1 MIVSIV
7 QDELTKGLS
16 VVSKAVESR
25 PTLPV
30 LANILL
36 EAEEGSLRLTA
47 TNLQMS
53 ISWQHGAKVD
63 RAGSIT
69 LPAKTLTDLVNNLN
83 SGNQVMMELD
93 TSNNTMR
100 ISSGSTKAN
109 IKGIDA
115 DEYPPVTHG
124 EQLDLELDA
133 RLLQDMIAKTA
144 FAAAKEDNRPIL
156 TGVYTLLEG
165 EKLTMAAADG
175 FRLSVRTSGLEV
187 GVGQKVELVIPAR
200 ALNEVARIIDDK
212 TKTVGITLPSKRDQ
226 ITFHLGDIQVSS
238 QLLEGRFPDFAAI
251 IPRSYTTS
259 TLLDRNEFLKQC
271 KRAEIFSRDNANSGR
286 LYVVPSKGPGQS
298 GTVVIAGKSAERG
311 DTDGAVDAHIEGEP
325 LDVSFNIRYL
335 IDVLNVIQQSEVVF
349 ESNGAEHPGVI
360 RIQGDESF
368 VHVIMPM
375 SR

>member
-7 QDELTKGLS
+7 QETLAQGLS

-36 EAEEGSLRLTA
+36 EAEGGTLRLTA

-53 ISWQHGAKVD
+53 ISWQHSAKIDREGA
-63 RAGSIT
+63 IT
-69 LPAKTLTDLVNNLN
+69 LPAKTLVDLVNNLN
-83 SGNQVMMELD
+83 GGNQVVMELD

-124 EQLDLELDA
+124 AQFDLEIDA
-133 RLLQDMIAKTA
+133 RMLQDMIIKTA

-156 TGVYTLLEG
+156 TGVYTLMEG
-165 EKLTMAAADG
+165 EKVTMAAADG
-175 FRLSVRTSGLEV
+175 FRLSVRNGQIEP

-226 ITFHLGDIQVSS
+226 VTFHLGDVQVSS

-259 TLLDRNEFLKQC
+259 TLLDRAEFLKQC

-286 LYVVPSKGPGQS
+286 LYVVPPKSPGQG
-298 GTVVIAGKSAERG
+298 GTVIIAGKSAERG
-311 DTDGAVDAHIEGEP
+311 DTDGALDAHIEGEP

-335 IDVLNVIQQSEVVF
+335 IDVLNVIQQPNVIF

-360 RIQGDESF
+360 RIQDDENF

>member
-1 MIVSIV
+1 MILSIA
-7 QDELTKGLS
+7 QETLAQGLS

-36 EAEEGSLRLTA
+36 EAEGSTLSLTA

-53 ISWQHGAKVD
+53 ISWKRSAKIDREGA
-63 RAGSIT
+63 IT
-69 LPAKTLTDLVNNLN
+69 LPAKTFVDLINNLS
-83 SGNQVMMELD
+83 SGSIVNMELD

-124 EQLDLELDA
+124 TQYDLEIDA
-133 RLLQDMIAKTA
+133 RLFQDMIVKTA
-144 FAAAKEDNRPIL
+144 FAVSKEESRPIL
-156 TGVYTLLEG
+156 TGVYTLIEG
-165 EKLTMAAADG
+165 EKVTMAAADG
-175 FRLSVRTSGLEV
+175 FRLSVRTGRIEPGTS
-187 GVGQKVELVIPAR
+187 QKVELVIPAR
-200 ALNEVARIIDDK
+200 ALNEVARVIDDK
-212 TKTVGITLPSKRDQ
+212 TKTIGITLPSKRDLV
-226 ITFHLGDIQVSS
+226 TFHLGDVQVSS

-259 TLLDRNEFLKQC
+259 TLLDRAEFLKQC
-271 KRAEIFSRDNANSGR
+271 KRAEIFSRDNSNISR
-286 LYVVPSKGPGQS
+286 LYVMPPKAPGQG
-298 GTVVIAGKSAERG
+298 GTVIIAGKSAERG
-311 DTDGAVDAHIEGEP
+311 DTDGALDAHIEGQP

-335 IDVLNVIQQSEVVF
+335 IDVLNVIDKPNVVF
-349 ESNGAEHPGVI
+349 ESNGAEYPGVI
-360 RIQGDESF
+360 RIQDDDTF